1 MHIDECLKETYLEFL
16 NERELLVDLILKQIM
31 HGKGV
36 DIQQYDYL
44 FDNDVKKFD
53 DFRMQLLALLKMQ

>member
-1 MHIDECLKETYLEFL
+1 
-16 NERELLVDLILKQIM
+16 M